1 MRSDRGQALLEFAI
15 AVPLVLMV
23 SVASFEVA
31 RAVWQLN
38 ALGYAAGEGAR
49 YVIAHGAAS
58 EDPVGPATA
67 TDGPVRDAVVRAAV
81 GLPAP
86 SVVATWPDGNNT
98 DGSRVTV
105 EATIVFIP
113 VASQYLTGGALRV
126 TLRGVTT
133 QVIR

>member
-1 MRSDRGQALLEFAI
+1 MRSDRGQALLELAL

-23 SVASFEVA
+23 CIGTFDTA

-38 ALGYAAGEGAR
+38 ALGYAAREGAR
-49 YVIAHGAAS
+49 YAIAHGAAS
-58 EDPVGPATA
+58 DDPVGPAA
-67 TDGPVRDAVVRAAV
+67 VTDGPVRDAVVRAAV

-86 SVVATWPDGNNT
+86 SVVATWPDGDNA

-105 EATIVFIP
+105 EATIDFVP
-113 VASQYLTGGALRV
+113 VASRYLTGGALRLV
-126 TLRGVTT
+126 LRGATT